1 MGALIRSGSRQLA
14 STGQQAGKHLQEAI
28 VQGQQYLTFTVA
40 SEVFAIAISVIKEII
55 EYRPPTEVPMM
66 PPHIRGVIN
75 LRGRVVP
82 VIDLAVR
89 FGRDKG
95 VASRRTCIVILEIHQ
110 EEQQQEIGVV
120 VDAVSAVIDM
130 ADTDIEPPPKFGAK
144 LRTDFIS
151 GMGKIDDKFVI
162 ILDVDKVLS
171 IAELS
176 MLDGL
181 DEGDVPALSAP
192 QADAPN

>member
-1 MGALIRSGSRQLA
+1 MGALIRSGSRQV
-14 STGQQAGKHLQEAI
+14 GQAGQHLQETV

-40 SEVFAIAISVIKEII
+40 SEVFAITISAIKEII

-89 FGRDKG
+89 FGRAKG
-95 VASRRTCIVILEIHQ
+95 EISRRTCIVILEITQ
-110 EEQQQEIGVV
+110 DELQQEIGVV
-120 VDAVSAVIDM
+120 VDAVSAVLDM
-130 ADTDIEPPPKFGAK
+130 ADVDIEPPPKFGAK

-151 GMGKIDDKFVI
+151 GMGKVGEKFVI
-162 ILDVDKVLS
+162 ILDVDRVLS
-171 IAELS
+171 VAELS
-176 MLDGL
+176 MLDGMS
-181 DEGDVPALSAP
+181 EGDLPAATSEII
-192 QADAPN
+192 APN